1 MKNIKLEISLNDI
14 VEDMFVDCEIDY
26 DMGARPTKSFSEE
39 VRNEIVSSVS
49 RQIASDIKGKALD
62 DAKNKAKEIAEN
74 FVSGELQ
81 GILTRK
87 LRAGELRAG
96 YNGFKSYDVLIED
109 RIKRFDIDGLI
120 KKHIDIK
127 TKDFAD
133 EMRVRYDNVFAAKV
147 VQGLNNQKMLD
158 PNIAKLLLGD
168 AN

>member
-1 MKNIKLEISLNDI
+1 MENIKLEISLNDI

-26 DMGARPTKSFSEE
+26 EMGARPTKSFSEV
-39 VRNEIVSSVS
+39 VRDQIVSDVS
-49 RQIASDIKGKALD
+49 RQIVSDIKGKALD

-81 GILTRK
+81 GVLTRK
-87 LRAGELRAG
+87 LRAGELCTR
-96 YNGFKSYDVLIED
+96 YDGFQSYDVLIED
-109 RIKRFDIDGLI
+109 LIKRFDIEGLI

-127 TKDFAD
+127 TKDFSD
-133 EMRVRYDNVFAAKV
+133 EMRARYDNVFAAKV

-168 AN
+168 AS